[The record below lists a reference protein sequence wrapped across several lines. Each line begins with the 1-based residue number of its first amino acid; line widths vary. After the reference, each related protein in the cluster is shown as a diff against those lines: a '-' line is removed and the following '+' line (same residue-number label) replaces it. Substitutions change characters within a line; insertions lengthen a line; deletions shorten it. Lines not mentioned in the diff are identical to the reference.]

1 MKTKT
6 IPAIIMLLAGFIACL
21 AGINAHMEVADFMK
35 MLLIV
40 LIIFYILGCIV
51 KAIVDKNFAEM
62 QEEETTD
69 GEESQEDEASET
81 GENEAADA
89 EDDEESSR

>member
-35 MLLIV
+35 MLFIV
-40 LIIFYILGCIV
+40 LIIFYIFGCIV
-51 KAIVDKNFAEM
+51 KAIVDKNFAGA

-69 GEESQEDEASET
+69 GEGTGEDETTRTEEDET
-81 GENEAADA
+81 AEA
-89 EDDEESSR
+89 EDEDE